1 MKKLIAFI
9 ICMIVLAGAT
19 LSGAVDP
26 LNIPLKKLL
35 SSPNDKA
42 KVVFEIPIEVKILD
56 VSKDFDWYKVNISF
70 KLGPFEQSHTG
81 WVKIPFDE
89 ILLAHQ

>member
-1 MKKLIAFI
+1 MRKLIVITLLIAAI
-9 ICMIVLAGAT
+9 ATGLGA
-19 LSGAVDP
+19 SSSNP
-26 LNIPLKKLL
+26 LDISLKKLFAGP
-35 SSPNDKA
+35 SDTTKI
-42 KVVFEIPIEVKILD
+42 VFEIPIEVKILD
-56 VSKDFDWYKVNISF
+56 VSSDFDWYKVNISF